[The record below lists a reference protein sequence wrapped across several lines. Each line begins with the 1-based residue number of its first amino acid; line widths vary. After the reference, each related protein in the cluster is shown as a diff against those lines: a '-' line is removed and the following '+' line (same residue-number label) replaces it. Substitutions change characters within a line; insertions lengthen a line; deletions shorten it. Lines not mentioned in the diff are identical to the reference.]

1 MADAAAA
8 QVIEIARVYPAPR
21 EAVWAAWTDPAQI
34 ARWWGKRGWSTPPDS
49 VAIELRPG
57 GVFRLD
63 SVSDAD
69 GTVMRHDGTFRVVEP
84 PARLEFATDDS
95 VATVTFADV
104 GAGRTEMVFRVELAV
119 TDATRARAEVGLGS
133 AFDRLGEQLAGWMD
147 YRLEVVVVP
156 VADVDRAKAFYAGVL
171 GFAVDHDAEPG
182 AGSAWS
188 SSPRAARAARSRS
201 APASRDGPAR
211 WTASSSSSATSTR
224 HARSWSRAASI

>member
-34 ARWWGKRGWSTPPDS
+34 ARWWGKRGWSTPPES

-95 VATVTFADV
+95 VATVTFTDV
-104 GAGRTEMVFRVELAV
+104 GAGRTEMVFRAELAM
-119 TDATRARAEVGLGS
+119 TDATRVRAEGGLES
-133 AFDRLGEQLAGWMD
+133 AFDRLGEQLG
-147 YRLEVVVVP
+147 
-156 VADVDRAKAFYAGVL
+156 G
-171 GFAVDHDAEPG
+171 
-182 AGSAWS
+182 
-188 SSPRAARAARSRS
+188 
-201 APASRDGPAR
+201 
-211 WTASSSSSATSTR
+211 
-224 HARSWSRAASI
+224 